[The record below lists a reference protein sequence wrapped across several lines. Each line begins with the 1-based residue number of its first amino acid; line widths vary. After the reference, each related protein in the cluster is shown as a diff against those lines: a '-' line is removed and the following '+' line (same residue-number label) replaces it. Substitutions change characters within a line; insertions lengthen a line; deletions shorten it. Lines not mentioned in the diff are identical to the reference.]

1 MSNIA
6 TRLHSRTRLPTW
18 DSPMMRWTN
27 AGSTSTIVR
36 PTSKVFLCVCALHKT
51 KTKTKTLS
59 LTVGISAISKAEA
72 QQLADPTIA
81 IPGTTDK
88 YLVQLEVFHN
98 LHCLNDLRK
107 LLYPERYHMLEK
119 ATLKNGTID
128 RNSFGFRHWD
138 HCIDSLRQALMCNA
152 DIAPTSFHVNIPF
165 SRGFL

>member
-1 MSNIA
+1 MGFPDDEMDQRWLDLYDCKSNIKN
-6 TRLHSRTRLPTW
+6 LL
-18 DSPMMRWTN
+18 
-27 AGSTSTIVR
+27 V
-36 PTSKVFLCVCALHKT
+36 CVCVHSTK

-152 DIAPTSFHVNIPF
+152 DISPTSFHVNIPF

>member
-1 MSNIA
+1 M
-6 TRLHSRTRLPTW
+6 
-18 DSPMMRWTN
+18 
-27 AGSTSTIVR
+27 
-36 PTSKVFLCVCALHKT
+36 CVHIPQK

-152 DIAPTSFHVNIPF
+152 DISPTSFHVNIPF

>member
-1 MSNIA
+1 MGFPDDEMDQRWLDLYDCKSNIIN
-6 TRLHSRTRLPTW
+6 LL
-18 DSPMMRWTN
+18 
-27 AGSTSTIVR
+27 V
-36 PTSKVFLCVCALHKT
+36 CVCTPPK

>member
-1 MSNIA
+1 MGFPDDEMDQRWLDLYDCKSNIKN
-6 TRLHSRTRLPTW
+6 LLVCVHST
-18 DSPMMRWTN
+18 
-27 AGSTSTIVR
+27 
-36 PTSKVFLCVCALHKT
+36 KKT
-51 KTKTKTLS
+51 KTKTKT

-152 DIAPTSFHVNIPF
+152 DISPTSFHVNIPF